1 MNGEFSM
8 NDQIQIFKSVIRAVD
23 PIHGTICL
31 KGPYAEETS
40 NLSVS
45 SLIPYFARD
54 IFLAQKDEP
63 LLRIRIQFK
72 VIAGTNR
79 PSIEVSLPEG
89 IREENFKMIQSYLT
103 QIFWSYNF
111 ITYNAKTDCYYQRF
125 NYEFVLSP
133 HYQLLKEAA

>member
-1 MNGEFSM
+1 MK
-8 NDQIQIFKSVIRAVD
+8 DQFQILKSVIRAID
-23 PIHGTICL
+23 PILGTICL

-54 IFLAQKDEP
+54 IFLAQKDES

-89 IREENFKMIQSYLT
+89 IREENFKMIQSHLT
-103 QIFWSYNF
+103 QILWSYNF
-111 ITYNAKTDCYYQRF
+111 ITYNAKADCYHQRF
-125 NYEFVLSP
+125 NYEFVFSP
-133 HYQLLKEAA
+133 HCHSLKEAA